1 MRKRTLYWILAALF
15 AATAIYAP
23 FDNTVETGIGIT
35 VATIIVL
42 IALAVGMAALAMKT
56 DPEARFKRRPRRR
69 RTGRMQLP
77 RDYVCF
83 DLETTGLLKDD
94 PRITE
99 LGAVRVRNG
108 RVSGTYG
115 QLVNPGIPIPA
126 NVTRLTGIDDSMVAG
141 SPTIAQAL
149 PGFLEFCGNDV
160 LIGHNINQFDVPV
173 IQLEAQR
180 SGIKLRQYQTVDT
193 LPLSQALCPGLKR
206 YSVAALIKTF
216 GIATTESHR
225 AVDDAMQ
232 TAQIYEELRKRA

>member
-1 MRKRTLYWILAALF
+1 MRKRTLYWILAVLF
-15 AATAIYAP
+15 AAAAVYTP
-23 FDNTVETGIGIT
+23 FGNTVETGIVAI
-35 VATIIVL
+35 VATIVVL
-42 IALAVGMAALAMKT
+42 LALAAGMAALAMKT
-56 DPEARFKRRPRRR
+56 EPDERFKRKPK
-69 RTGRMQLP
+69 RTGGTQLP
-77 RDYVCF
+77 GDYVCF
-83 DLETTGLLKDD
+83 DLETTGLLKDN

-126 NVTRLTGIDDSMVAG
+126 KVTRLTGIDDAMVAG

-149 PGFLEFCGNDV
+149 PGFLEFCGNDI
-160 LIGHNINQFDVPV
+160 LIGHNIDRFDVPV
-173 IQLEAQR
+173 IQQEAQR
-180 SGIKLRQYQTVDT
+180 SGITLREYRTIDT
-193 LPLSQALCPGLKR
+193 LPLSQALCPDLKNH
-206 YSVAALIKTF
+206 SVATLIQAL